1 MHPMTNI
8 LIPAESPGT
17 AVPGLSGVR
26 FIAFAAML
34 FAVVG
39 CGGDDRFDLAGEVTH
54 KGKPIPAGTLVFDPD
69 TARGGDG
76 PQGFA
81 HIKQGKFDTR
91 ESGRKVMKGAALVRV
106 QGFDGNQGKPGKEST
121 LGNPLFNEF
130 QQQVE
135 LAPDRP
141 TLNIDVK

>member
-1 MHPMTNI
+1 MANI

-17 AVPGLSGVR
+17 TVPGLSGIHRV
-26 FIAFAAML
+26 AFAAIL
-34 FAVVG
+34 FVAVG
-39 CGGDDRFDLAGEVTH
+39 CGGDDRFDIAGEVTH
-54 KGKPIPAGTLVFDPD
+54 KGKPIPVGHVIFDPD

-91 ESGRKVMKGAALVRV
+91 ENGRKVVKGPTLVRV
-106 QGFDGNQGKPGKEST
+106 QGFDGKPGEAGKEQT
-121 LGNPLFNEF
+121 LGNQLFREF

-135 LAPDRP
+135 LAPGQP
-141 TLNIDVK
+141 SLNIDVK